1 VGHDDRFLKCHRSGT
16 WYYRRQV
23 PLDVKDLV
31 GRSSLEVSLKTK
43 LLDVARLRRDA
54 MEEADTLF
62 WASLLGGGAAAAD
75 PATARYRAAQKR
87 ALALGFVWKSSSDL
101 LNHAP
106 LDDLIARLDVL
117 KGRPDLERKSDAEAL
132 LGTAPRPD
140 VPVSKVLEIYLSEIA
155 PDALK
160 GKSPAQI
167 AAYKKVKTRAVAN
180 FIKVVGDKPVDA
192 VTRADALAFFDWWQT
207 RVTGMTTGAGAE
219 AGTGAG
225 AGMGAG
231 ADAYAGM
238 GTGAG
243 TGTGEGASR
252 AGAGHHIGRG
262 TGSRTG
268 SRTGGRSG
276 RAAGG
281 RHKGKRGAP
290 SKPLSGNSA
299 NRDVGNMRRL
309 FQAYYQRIG
318 EEGRDNPFRNLS
330 FRDPKALKQDVPP
343 FPAHWIRDRLLAPGA
358 FDGLNREAA
367 LLFLALIE
375 TGCRPSELC
384 NITADQIHLDGAVPF
399 IEIRFRADRAIK
411 TDSSVRQIPLVGV
424 SLAAFMKAPDGF
436 PRYRDKE
443 TNFSA
448 IGMRHLRR
456 AGLLP
461 SEHHRIYSLRHA
473 FETRMK
479 EAGLDYE
486 LRCLLM
492 GHALSR
498 PDYGDGGSLSWRQ
511 SQLKKIEL
519 PFSNALIDGLASRPR
534 RRTKRKVRS

>member
-1 VGHDDRFLKCHRSGT
+1 MGNDDRFLKCHRSGT

-23 PLDVKDLV
+23 PLDVQDLV

-75 PATARYRAAQKR
+75 PATVRYRAAQKR

-140 VPVSKVLEIYLSEIA
+140 VPVSKVLEIYLTEIA

-192 VTRADALAFFDWWQT
+192 VTRTDALAFFDWWQM
-207 RVTGMTTGAGAE
+207 RVTGANTGANTGACAD
-219 AGTGAG
+219 AGT
-225 AGMGAG
+225 
-231 ADAYAGM
+231 

-243 TGTGEGASR
+243 TDKGEGVSR
-252 AGAGHHIGRG
+252 AGAGQNIGRG
-262 TGSRTG
+262 TCSRTG
-268 SRTGGRSG
+268 SLTGR
-276 RAAGG
+276 RAGG
-281 RHKGKRGAP
+281 PHKGKRGAP
-290 SKPLSGNSA
+290 PKPLSGNSA

-358 FDGLNREAA
+358 FDGLNRDAA
-367 LLFLALIE
+367 LLFLALVE

-424 SLAAFMKAPDGF
+424 SLAAFIKAPDGF

-461 SEHHRIYSLRHA
+461 
-473 FETRMK
+473 
-479 EAGLDYE
+479 
-486 LRCLLM
+486 
-492 GHALSR
+492 
-498 PDYGDGGSLSWRQ
+498 
-511 SQLKKIEL
+511 
-519 PFSNALIDGLASRPR
+519 
-534 RRTKRKVRS
+534 

>member
-1 VGHDDRFLKCHRSGT
+1 MGHDDRFLKCHRSGT

-43 LLDVARLRRDA
+43 LRDVARLRRDA

-140 VPVSKVLEIYLSEIA
+140 VLVSKVLEIYLTEIA

-207 RVTGMTTGAGAE
+207 RVTGANTGANKSMDADAS

-225 AGMGAG
+225 G
-231 ADAYAGM
+231 
-238 GTGAG
+238 
-243 TGTGEGASR
+243 
-252 AGAGHHIGRG
+252 GHKR
-262 TGSRTG
+262 
-268 SRTGGRSG
+268 
-276 RAAGG
+276 
-281 RHKGKRGAP
+281 KRGAP

-299 NRDVGNMRRL
+299 NRDVGNMRQM

-343 FPAHWIRDRLLAPGA
+343 FPVHWIRDRLLAPGA
-358 FDGLNREAA
+358 FDGLDREAA

-384 NITADQIHLDGAVPF
+384 NITADQIHLEGAVPF

-411 TDSSVRQIPLVGV
+411 TEASVRQIPLVGV
-424 SLAAFMKAPDGF
+424 SLAAFLKAPDGF

-511 SQLKKIEL
+511 SQLKRIEL
-519 PFSNALIDGLASRPR
+519 SFPAALIDGLASRPQR
-534 RRTKRKVRS
+534 RPKRKVRS